1 MSTRMNELGNPFTT
15 CLLNDLRLPFQGVL
29 QVPLFTCHSTLHAAN
44 TSSIHGLHVDLTP
57 CFQLFRRAG
66 TNVANLSQI
75 AQRGCSVRSH
85 GVVERHLGMRGWG
98 MRESFVGAISCF
110 AVSLARL
117 AFRIA
122 PASLSSCMP
131 RRVRGRQQ
139 NTHPLLLVASATSC
153 NAVMCRPCRMP
164 RCYFP

>member
-1 MSTRMNELGNPFTT
+1 MSTRMNELVNPFTT

-98 MRESFVGAISCF
+98 MRKSFANAIFCF
-110 AVSLARL
+110 TDSLARL
-117 AFRIA
+117 SIGTT
-122 PASLSSCMP
+122 PASLRSRTP
-131 RRVRGRQQ
+131 RHVRGQRHG
-139 NTHPLLLVASATSC
+139 THSLFIFLSSASC
-153 NAVMCRPCRMP
+153 NAAARLPCR
-164 RCYFP
+164 RLCCLFP